1 MERKKIPNCSAIVDD
16 PAAGTKTRSSCII
29 NPITCYIAHHACMYG
44 AAHEISDHA
53 VLKLKITHATAEP

>member
-16 PAAGTKTRSSCII
+16 PAVGTKTRSSCII

-53 VLKLKITHATAEP
+53 VLKLKITQATAEP